1 MKTNNIAK
9 QIKAVRTN
17 NGWTQTE
24 FAEKLYAF
32 QPVVSKWERGE
43 LEPNIL
49 TLVKIAKVA
58 NMTVEELVGEEAP
71 KNNTLSETAKEN
83 LKIIQSYAYLVKTG
97 QFDFDG
103 IYFANSVY
111 ERVTEILEEV

>member
-24 FAEKLYAF
+24 FAEKLYTF

-43 LEPNIL
+43 LEPNIQ

-71 KNNTLSETAKEN
+71 KDNKLSEEAKEK
-83 LKIIQSYAYLVKTG
+83 LKVIQSYAYLVKAG

-103 IYFANSVY
+103 IYFAHSVY
-111 ERVTEILEEV
+111 ERVTEILEEL

>member
-9 QIKAVRTN
+9 QIKEVRTN

-24 FAEKLYAF
+24 FAEKLYTF
-32 QPVVSKWERGE
+32 QPIVSKWEHGE

-58 NMTVEELVGEEAP
+58 NITVEELVGEEAP
-71 KNNTLSETAKEN
+71 KNNMLSEDAKEN
-83 LKIIQSYAYLVKTG
+83 LKIIQSYAHLVKTG
-97 QFDFDG
+97 HFDFDEMD
-103 IYFANSVY
+103 FANLVY
-111 ERVTEILEEV
+111 GKITEILGEL

>member
-24 FAEKLYAF
+24 FAEKLYTF

-71 KNNTLSETAKEN
+71 KDNKLSEEAKDR
-83 LKIIQSYAYLVKTG
+83 K
-97 QFDFDG
+97 
-103 IYFANSVY
+103 SV
-111 ERVTEILEEV
+111 V

>member
-9 QIKAVRTN
+9 QIKDVRTN

-24 FAEKLYAF
+24 FAEKLHTY
-32 QPVVSKWERGE
+32 QSVVSKWECGE

-58 NMTVEELVGEEAP
+58 NITVEELVGEETP
-71 KNNTLSETAKEN
+71 KVNKLSEDAKEN
-83 LKIIQSYAYLVKTG
+83 LLIIQSYTYLAKTG
-97 QFDFDG
+97 QFNFSEVDFV
-103 IYFANSVY
+103 NLVY
-111 ERVTEILEEV
+111 TKVTEILEEL

>member
-24 FAEKLYAF
+24 FAEKLYTF
-32 QPVVSKWERGE
+32 QPIVSKWEHGE

-58 NMTVEELVGEEAP
+58 NITVEELVGEEAP
-71 KNNTLSETAKEN
+71 KDNKLSEEAKEN
-83 LKIIQSYAYLVKTG
+83 LKIIQSYAHLAKTG
-97 QFDFDG
+97 QFSFSE
-103 IYFANSVY
+103 INFAGTVY
-111 ERVTEILEEV
+111 ERVTEILEEL

>member
-24 FAEKLYAF
+24 FAEKLYTF

-58 NMTVEELVGEEAP
+58 NMTVEELAGEEAP
-71 KNNTLSETAKEN
+71 KDNKLSEEAKEN
-83 LKIIQSYAYLVKTG
+83 LKIIQSYAHIAKTG

-103 IYFANSVY
+103 LHFANSVY
-111 ERVTEILEEV
+111 ERVTEILEEL

>member
-24 FAEKLYAF
+24 FAEKLYTF

-71 KNNTLSETAKEN
+71 KDNKLSETAKEN
-83 LKIIQSYAYLVKTG
+83 LKIIQSYAYLAKSG
-97 QFDFDG
+97 QFNFSKAN
-103 IYFANSVY
+103 FANSVY
-111 ERVTEILEEV
+111 EKATEILEEL